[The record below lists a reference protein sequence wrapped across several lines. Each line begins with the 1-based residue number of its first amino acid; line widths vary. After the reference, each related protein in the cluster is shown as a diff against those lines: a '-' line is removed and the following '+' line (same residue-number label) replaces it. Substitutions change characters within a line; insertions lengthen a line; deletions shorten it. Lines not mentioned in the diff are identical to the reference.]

1 MRLTESI
8 QITRENKLYHELDRF
23 CFLSKNLYNSSLY
36 AIRQHFFNTK
46 KYKNYNSLN
55 KDFIQSHQIDYYALP
70 TKVSQQTMKMVDQ
83 NFKSFFG
90 LLKLKS
96 KKAKIPKY
104 LKKQGRYEIIF
115 TIQSISQKELK
126 KGFLKLSGINQKIK
140 IRDTITNIQQV
151 RIIPKETFN
160 CYNIEIV
167 YKVSEK
173 QLKKDNKKYASIDLG
188 INNIATVAFN
198 CKKPFIINGKPLKSI
213 NQYYNKKRSKLTN
226 IKTRKA
232 KLLNRKRDNKIK
244 DYLHKASRYITN
256 HLVYNNINT
265 LIIGKNDGWKQEVNI
280 GKKNNQNFVSI
291 PFEKF
296 VFMLQYKCNLEGIN
310 VIIREESYTSKCS
323 FIDNE
328 EIKKH
333 ETYLGRRIKR
343 GLFKTAFGKI
353 INADLNG
360 SLNIMKKVVGE
371 FQYSIEACSTPVMV
385 TLQN

>member
-1 MRLTESI
+1 MRLTEII
-8 QITRENKLYHELDRF
+8 QITRENKLYNELDRF

-36 AIRQHFFNTK
+36 AIRHHFFNTK
-46 KYKNYNSLN
+46 KYKNYYSLN
-55 KDFIQSHQIDYYALP
+55 KDFIQTHQIDYYALP
-70 TKVSQQTMKMVDQ
+70 TKVSQQTMKMVDK
-83 NFKSFFG
+83 NFKTFFG
-90 LLKLKS
+90 LLKLKN
-96 KKAKIPKY
+96 KKVKIPKY
-104 LKKQGRYEIIF
+104 LKKQGRYETIF

-173 QLKKDNKKYASIDLG
+173 PLKKDNKKYASIDLG

-198 CKKPFIINGKPLKSI
+198 FQKPFIINGKPLKSI

-256 HLVYNNINT
+256 HLVFNSVNT
-265 LIIGKNDGWKQEVNI
+265 LIIGKNNGWKQEVNI

-296 VFMLQYKCNLEGIN
+296 IFMLQYKCNLEGIN

-328 EIKKH
+328 KIEKH

-371 FQYSIEACSTPVMV
+371 FQYPIEVCSTPVMV

>member
-8 QITRENKLYHELDRF
+8 QITKENKLYNELDRF

-36 AIRQHFFNTK
+36 AIRQYFFNTK

-173 QLKKDNKKYASIDLG
+173 QLKKDNKNYASIDLG

-198 CKKPFIINGKPLKSI
+198 CQKPFIINGKPLKSI

-296 VFMLQYKCNLEGIN
+296 IFMLQYKCNLEGIN

>member
-8 QITRENKLYHELDRF
+8 QITKENKLYHELDRF

-36 AIRQHFFNTK
+36 AIRQHFFNSK

-55 KDFIQSHQIDYYALP
+55 KDFIKTHQIDYYALP

-104 LKKQGRYEIIF
+104 LKKQGRYETIF

-151 RIIPKETFN
+151 RIIPKETLN

-173 QLKKDNKKYASIDLG
+173 QLKNDNKKYASIDLG
-188 INNIATVAFN
+188 INNIATVSFN
-198 CKKPFIINGKPLKSI
+198 CQKPFIINGKPLKSI
-213 NQYYNKKRSKLTN
+213 NQYYNKKKSKLTN

-296 VFMLQYKCNLEGIN
+296 IFMLQYKCNLEGIN
-310 VIIREESYTSKCS
+310 VIVNDESYTSKCS

-360 SLNIMKKVVGE
+360 SLNIMRKVVGE
-371 FQYSIEACSTPVMV
+371 FQYPIEACSTPVMV
-385 TLQN
+385 TL

>member
-8 QITRENKLYHELDRF
+8 QITRENKLYNELDRF

-36 AIRQHFFNTK
+36 AIRQYFFNTK

-83 NFKSFFG
+83 NFKSFFC

-173 QLKKDNKKYASIDLG
+173 QLKKDNKNYASIDLG

-291 PFEKF
+291 PFDKF
-296 VFMLQYKCNLEGIN
+296 IFMLQYKCNLEGIN

-360 SLNIMKKVVGE
+360 SLNIMRKVVGE
-371 FQYSIEACSTPVMV
+371 FQYPIEACSTPVMV

>member
-8 QITRENKLYHELDRF
+8 QITKENKLYNELDRF

-140 IRDTITNIQQV
+140 IRDAITNIQQV

>member
-1 MRLTESI
+1 MRLTERI

-36 AIRQHFFNTK
+36 AIRQHFFYTK
-46 KYKNYNSLN
+46 KYRNYNSLN

-96 KKAKIPKY
+96 KKARIPKY
-104 LKKQGRYEIIF
+104 LKKQGRYETIF

-226 IKTRKA
+226 LKTRKA

-265 LIIGKNDGWKQEVNI
+265 LIIGKNYGWKQEVNI

-296 VFMLQYKCNLEGIN
+296 IFMLQYKCNLEGIN
-310 VIIREESYTSKCS
+310 VIISEESYTSKCS

-328 EIKKH
+328 EIKKQ

-360 SLNIMKKVVGE
+360 SLNIMRKVVGE
-371 FQYSIEACSTPVMV
+371 FQYPIEACSTPVMV

>member
-8 QITRENKLYHELDRF
+8 QITRENKLYNELDRF

-198 CKKPFIINGKPLKSI
+198 CEKPFIINGKPLKSI

-296 VFMLQYKCNLEGIN
+296 IFMLQYKCNLEGIN

-360 SLNIMKKVVGE
+360 SLNIMRKVVGE
-371 FQYSIEACSTPVMV
+371 FQYPIEACSTPVMV

>member
-8 QITRENKLYHELDRF
+8 QITKENKLYNELDRF

-226 IKTRKA
+226 IKTKKA

-296 VFMLQYKCNLEGIN
+296 IFMLQYKCNLEGIN

-371 FQYSIEACSTPVMV
+371 FQYPIEACSTPVMV

>member
-8 QITRENKLYHELDRF
+8 QITKENKLYNELDRF

-198 CKKPFIINGKPLKSI
+198 CQKPFIINGKPLKSI

-371 FQYSIEACSTPVMV
+371 FQYPIEACSTPVMV